1 MAKQFPPRKTDNRIM
16 FRASANTYA
25 ALLKHSELQGISIS
39 IAARRILDE
48 AVHIG
53 PLRQTLDL
61 VVDRL
66 LVLDELVRIMLSD
79 IEAERVGE
87 AEFYA
92 RLRAISI
99 RKVGEQ

>member
-1 MAKQFPPRKTDNRIM
+1 MSKTVIPAKNENRIM
-16 FRASANTYA
+16 FRPNPHTFA
-25 ALLKHSELQGISIS
+25 ALVALGERQGISPS
-39 IAARRILDE
+39 VAARRILEETVD
-48 AVHIG
+48 AG

-79 IEAERVGE
+79 VEAERVGE
-87 AEFYA
+87 AEFFA

-99 RKVGEQ
+99 RDGGSQ